1 MRQSVCNV
9 CSSPKA
15 LRRPCPVRVMS
26 SSSHADRT
34 EQQIQAMLR
43 QAREEGKLDEV
54 MRVINASFSS
64 AARDAPHGMSD
75 GSKRQRDNENDA
87 WKLIPVVEDAELEYP
102 SPKIKDSPA
111 GHATTKDGSPDE
123 LFSEAAY
130 KNAGSG
136 SQQAPIPKAL
146 PKPPPLVRGPRPS
159 MPLGIHTM
167 EQWGQTLCELPKVKG
182 MKASYA
188 DLVTR
193 AQYDLDLKRYMTEFV
208 MKHNGPSPKVR
219 DFRAYLE
226 GIRFP
231 EPIDGPPSY
240 LAGSR
245 VEERKFKH

>member
-1 MRQSVCNV
+1 MLTECIRAFCNV
-9 CSSPKA
+9 RSSPKA
-15 LRRPCPVRVMS
+15 LSRPCPVRVMS

-34 EQQIQAMLR
+34 EQQIQAMLK
-43 QAREEGKLDEV
+43 QAREG
-54 MRVINASFSS
+54 VINTSFPP
-64 AARDAPHGMSD
+64 AARDAPHGMTD

-87 WKLIPVVEDAELEYP
+87 WKLIPVVEDAELGYP

-111 GHATTKDGSPDE
+111 GYATTKNGSPDE
-123 LFSEAAY
+123 LFSEDAY

-159 MPLGIHTM
+159 MPLDIHTM
-167 EQWGQTLCELPKVKG
+167 EQWGQTLCELPKVKC
-182 MKASYA
+182 MKTSYA

-219 DFRAYLE
+219 DFR
-226 GIRFP
+226 P
-231 EPIDGPPSY
+231 
-240 LAGSR
+240 
-245 VEERKFKH
+245 